1 VVGGGARRIDLTTS
15 AALRR
20 GVVLVTF
27 RDHGP
32 GIPAEVMPRIFDP
45 FFTTKEVGQGT
56 GLGLAITYGIV
67 QEHGGTITASNASDG
82 GAIFEVELPIASE
95 GGKVTT
101 GPTTS

>member
-1 VVGGGARRIDLTTS
+1 AVRRRPAPSRKSYLARHEIKLVRRQGEKLPAVLCDPLHLQQAFLNILINADHAVSDGGGSRRIDQTTS

-45 FFTTKEVGQGT
+45 F
-56 GLGLAITYGIV
+56 
-67 QEHGGTITASNASDG
+67 
-82 GAIFEVELPIASE
+82 
-95 GGKVTT
+95 
-101 GPTTS
+101 